1 MGTRLRG
8 CDGLGGGDGAGGCD
22 DDRSAGLA
30 YNGKMFIDSHCHI
43 NFPELA
49 ARMPEILAKM
59 AENKVTHALCVSVD
73 LPDFPQV
80 LALAEQHPHIFASVG
95 VHPDYEDTPEPTV
108 QQLVELADHPKIV
121 AIGETG
127 LDYYRLEGD
136 LEWQRE
142 RFRVHIRA
150 SRETRKPLIIHT
162 RAASEDTIRLMK
174 EEGAGTDAGGVAG
187 VMHCFTES
195 LAVAEAAMAQG
206 FYISFSGIVTF
217 KSAKELQ
224 AVAQAV
230 PLERMLIETDSP
242 YLAPVPFRGRMN
254 EPGYVAHV
262 AEYIAT
268 LKGVSLRD
276 VAAQTSENFFNLFQ
290 SARS

>member
-1 MGTRLRG
+1 
-8 CDGLGGGDGAGGCD
+8 
-22 DDRSAGLA
+22 
-30 YNGKMFIDSHCHI
+30 MFIDSHCHI

-49 ARMPEILAKM
+49 TRMPELLAKM
-59 AENKVTHALCVSVD
+59 ADNKVTHALCVSVD

-80 LALAEQHPHIFASVG
+80 LALAEQYPHIYASVG
-95 VHPDYEDTPEPTV
+95 VHPDYEDTPEPSV
-108 QQLVELADHPKIV
+108 EQLVQLSDHPKII

-142 RFRVHIRA
+142 RFRTHIRA
-150 SRETRKPLIIHT
+150 SRITRKPLIIHT
-162 RAASEDTIRLMK
+162 RSASEDTIRIMQ
-174 EEGAGTDAGGVAG
+174 EEGAGSDKGGVAG

-195 LAVAEAAMAQG
+195 LEVAEAALAMG

-217 KSAKELQ
+217 KSAKDLQ
-224 AVAQAV
+224 AVAKVV

-242 YLAPVPFRGRMN
+242 YLAPVPYRGKMN
-254 EPGYVAHV
+254 EPAFVRHV

-268 LKGVSLRD
+268 LKDLPLAQ
-276 VAAQTSENFFNLFQ
+276 VAQQTSDNFFNLFNTV
-290 SARS
+290 R

>member
-1 MGTRLRG
+1 M
-8 CDGLGGGDGAGGCD
+8 
-22 DDRSAGLA
+22 
-30 YNGKMFIDSHCHI
+30 YIDSHCHI
-43 NFPELA
+43 NFPELQ

-80 LALAEQHPHIFASVG
+80 LALAEQYPHIYASVG
-95 VHPDYEDTPEPTV
+95 VHPDYADTPEPTV
-108 QQLVELADHPKIV
+108 DQLVALSDNPRII

-127 LDYYRLEGD
+127 LDYFRLEGD

-150 SRETRKPLIIHT
+150 SRITRKPLIIHT
-162 RAASEDTIRLMK
+162 RAASADTIRIMQD
-174 EEGAGTDAGGVAG
+174 EAPGTDQGGVAG

-195 LAVAEAAMAQG
+195 LEVAEAALAMG

-217 KSAKELQ
+217 KSAKDLQ
-224 AVAQAV
+224 AVAKAV
-230 PLERMLIETDSP
+230 PLERILIETDSP

-254 EPGYVAHV
+254 EPGYVRHV

-268 LKGVSLRD
+268 LKDLPLSK
-276 VAAQTSENFFNLFQ
+276 VAQQTTDNFFNLFNVV
-290 SARS
+290 R